1 MHHSFKLKYP
11 KGDKE
16 TLIYFTSFFKN
27 EGKSFIYSTG
37 ERIHPNQWD
46 FKDKQPIN
54 LHGRDSEAKNRKSI
68 KNVLSKYSNKFIE
81 VVNRYKTINDELTRE
96 KLKDEF
102 NVEFKNSISRANDF
116 FSVYDAFLSVK
127 RDDQSD
133 SANSESTIK
142 RYEYNKTLLE
152 LFVEKSGYNLRLNTI
167 NKDFYN
173 SFIKFCVELK
183 KHSANTLARNIGLFK
198 TFMIWAYK
206 NNYTYDNQFKEFKN
220 IKRFATDE
228 IALTLDQVKEIYVF
242 DLKEN
247 EKLIKIRDLFVMG
260 CSTGLRFGNYSKIKK
275 SDIRDGFI
283 NVIDVKDKNKSLSI
297 PLNKFS
303 TEILEKYDYQLPQI
317 SNQKFNDYVKD
328 LFKLM
333 EYTEVIKKTMRY
345 GNEIVETTA
354 PVYKRISSHTAR
366 RTFITV
372 MKNKNVPDK
381 VIMSY
386 TGHKSLPNFIM
397 YYKPNEEQRINFM
410 EGVWN

>member
-11 KGDKE
+11 NGDKE
-16 TLIYFTSFFKN
+16 TLIYFASFFKN

-37 ERIHPNQWD
+37 EKIHPNQWD
-46 FKDKQPIN
+46 LKDKQPIN
-54 LHGRDSEAKNRKSI
+54 LFGRDSEAKNRKSI
-68 KNVLSKYSNKFIE
+68 NNELSKYSNKFTE
-81 VVNRYKTINDELTRE
+81 VVNRYKTINEELTLD

-102 NVEFKNSISRANDF
+102 NVEFKNSVSRANDF
-116 FSVYDAFLSVK
+116 FNVYEVFLDEK
-127 RDDQSD
+127 RADQTD
-133 SANSESTIK
+133 LANSASTIK

-152 LFVEKSGYNLRLNTI
+152 LFVEKTSFNLRLNTV
-167 NKDFYN
+167 NKDFHN
-173 SFIKFCVELK
+173 SYIKFCVEYK
-183 KHSANTLARNIGLFK
+183 KHSANTLSRNVGLFK

-206 NNYTYDNQFKEFKN
+206 NNYTYNNQFKEFKN
-220 IKRFATDE
+220 IKRFTTDE
-228 IALTLDQVKEIYVF
+228 IALTLDQVKEIYVY

-247 EKLIKIRDLFVMG
+247 EKLIKIRDLFVIG
-260 CSTGLRFGNYSKIKK
+260 CATGLRFGNYSKIKK

-303 TEILEKYDYQLPQI
+303 TEILAKYDYELPQI

-328 LFKLM
+328 LFELM
-333 EYTEVIKKTMRY
+333 EYNEVIKKTMRF

-354 PVYKRISSHTAR
+354 PVYQRISSHTAR
-366 RTFITV
+366 RTFITI

-386 TGHKSLPNFIM
+386 TGHRSLPNFIM